1 MLSIRQLTLIIC
13 NQYATHHSNRE
24 IVQDSGTKLYINNI
38 NTPHFYP
45 ILQKKCKELWPH
57 LTTTSVALRW
67 ESRHWWL
74 RTWATVTVW
83 ITRVSSAVET
93 WCRAGVVSD
102 TSDCILCLY
111 DWLTEVCVNLFC
123 ALSLDLIWHRRSITI
138 AICLCLQLKERGK
151 HWVVYHE
158 FIFWLSELPT
168 LFHGEDNIY
177 CWVLNTREWS
187 LSSYHLVRIQ
197 ACTSMLRN

>member
-1 MLSIRQLTLIIC
+1 M
-13 NQYATHHSNRE
+13 
-24 IVQDSGTKLYINNI
+24 
-38 NTPHFYP
+38 
-45 ILQKKCKELWPH
+45 WPH

-111 DWLTEVCVNLFC
+111 DWLTKVCVNLFC
-123 ALSLDLIWHRRSITI
+123 ALSLDLIRHRRSITI

-151 HWVVYHE
+151 HWVVYRE
-158 FIFWLSELPT
+158 FIFRLSELPT

-177 CWVLNTREWS
+177 CWVLNTQEWS
-187 LSSYHLVRIQ
+187 LSSYHLVMIQ
-197 ACTSMLRN
+197 ACISMLRNWINTCIWMPSNWTQTLQFYNNSHQITWRPVMQTNLVQKESLCYCL